1 MTTVANENVQ
11 ENSTVTNNSV
21 QDNPTVTNN
30 NVQENPTVTNNSV
43 QENPTVTNNSVQEDP
58 TVTNNNVQSK
68 NNKQQKQQQPK
79 VVKPKKTAYWG
90 IQLDVNAILEHDV
103 IKNSL
108 VEKSNLIP
116 QKHMH
121 STMLYVGK
129 KDDERELLFTD
140 HREKMCSVIVTGHG
154 LSDSALALQVEGIKF
169 SDSEDVVPTFATI
182 QHVTVALA
190 SGIKA
195 VDSIKSFDEGVITQ
209 YGEKLVLSGKLK
221 QYFF

>member
-1 MTTVANENVQ
+1 MTTVANEIVQ
-11 ENSTVTNNSV
+11 EIPSANV

-30 NVQENPTVTNNSV
+30 NVQP
-43 QENPTVTNNSVQEDP
+43 
-58 TVTNNNVQSK
+58 K
-68 NNKQQKQQQPK
+68 NNKQQQKQPQQQQPK

-140 HREKMCSVIVTGHG
+140 HKEKMCSVIVTGHG

-209 YGEKLVLSGKLK
+209 YDEKLVLSGKLK

>member
-1 MTTVANENVQ
+1 MTTLINESVQ
-11 ENSTVTNNSV
+11 SEENTPVTNDDV
-21 QDNPTVTNN
+21 
-30 NVQENPTVTNNSV
+30 
-43 QENPTVTNNSVQEDP
+43 
-58 TVTNNNVQSK
+58 
-68 NNKQQKQQQPK
+68 NKQQKQQKQKQQQQQQPK
-79 VVKPKKTAYWG
+79 VVKPKKTLYWG
-90 IQLDVNAILEHDV
+90 IQLDVNAILEHDL

-129 KDDERELLFTD
+129 KDDERELVFND
-140 HREKMCSVIVTGHG
+140 HKEKMCNVIVTGHG

-169 SDSEDVVPTFATI
+169 VDGEDAVPTFATT

-190 SGIKA
+190 SGVKA
-195 VDSIKSFDEGVITQ
+195 VDSIKSFDEGVVTKYDENLI
-209 YGEKLVLSGKLK
+209 LSGKLK